1 MDGDGGIYIC
11 HNSPRRK
18 GGIPTDKNN
27 KPIKT
32 GKKFSWWIGSKSH
45 ALPPQ
50 SVMLTSIKTDTYYL
64 RHIKTLNTELSRWP
78 ISVTTIGAQVGCQLV
93 GIPALRRLSKN
104 FRSNVRISDKLTIW
118 ADYGDNVFETHD
130 GTVLPKELVMN
141 YANKILKLIEAATAD
156 ALTTSTA
163 KK

>member
-1 MDGDGGIYIC
+1 M
-11 HNSPRRK
+11 
-18 GGIPTDKNN
+18 
-27 KPIKT
+27 
-32 GKKFSWWIGSKSH
+32 
-45 ALPPQ
+45 
-50 SVMLTSIKTDTYYL
+50 
-64 RHIKTLNTELSRWP
+64 
-78 ISVTTIGAQVGCQLV
+78 GCQLV